1 MIRVAQVSVDREVFA
16 FTLYKFTVKARRLI
30 MTDQRLLERVR
41 NAIRVR
47 HYSISTEKTYCYWA
61 RAFIR
66 FHDYQSLEQI
76 TTEDIPPFLT
86 HLAVKRNVSAATQ
99 NQAFNALIFLFKNVL
114 NFQDVC
120 VEGVVRAKQPQ
131 RIPVVFTRDEVQRIL
146 TALNNPYKLIA
157 GLLYGSGMRI
167 SEVMRLRVKDV
178 DFNYKS
184 IIVRD
189 GKGGK
194 DRTTVLPDRVISAL
208 KYHIVKRRKLHE
220 FDLQEGFGEVFMPK
234 ALSKKYPAEAKSFH
248 WQYVFEAA
256 RRSIDPRSGREMR
269 HHLSPRA
276 MQRVLKRVIR
286 RLKIER
292 LASCH
297 TLRHSFATH
306 MLEQGYDIRT
316 VQELLGHNDV
326 KTTQIYT
333 HVLKRGGLGVNSP
346 LDRA

>member
-1 MIRVAQVSVDREVFA
+1 
-16 FTLYKFTVKARRLI
+16 

-47 HYSISTEKTYCYWA
+47 HYSLSTEKTYCYWV
-61 RAFIR
+61 RAFVR

-86 HLAVKRNVSAATQ
+86 DLAVKRNVSAATQ
-99 NQAFNALIFLFKNVL
+99 NQAFNALLFFFKQVL
-114 NFQDVC
+114 NYQDVKI
-120 VEGVVRAKQPQ
+120 EGVVRAKQSQ
-131 RIPVVFTRDEVQRIL
+131 RIPVVFTRDEVRQIL
-146 TALNNPYKLIA
+146 GVLDNPYKLIA
-157 GLLYGSGMRI
+157 GLLYGGGMRI

-178 DFNYKS
+178 NFDYKS

-194 DRTTVLPDRVISAL
+194 DRTTVLADRVVRAL
-208 KYHIVKRRKLHE
+208 RYHIVKRRKLHE
-220 FDLQEGFGEVFMPK
+220 FDLQEGFGEVYMPK

-256 RRSIDPRSGREMR
+256 KCSIDPRSGREMR
-269 HHLSPRA
+269 HHLSPRS
-276 MQRVLKRVIR
+276 MQRAVKRAIR
-286 RLKIER
+286 QLNIEK

-297 TLRHSFATH
+297 TFRHSFATH

-316 VQELLGHNDV
+316 VQELLGHSDV

-346 LDRA
+346 LDH

>member
-1 MIRVAQVSVDREVFA
+1 M
-16 FTLYKFTVKARRLI
+16 
-30 MTDQRLLERVR
+30 
-41 NAIRVR
+41 
-47 HYSISTEKTYCYWA
+47 
-61 RAFIR
+61 
-66 FHDYQSLEQI
+66 
-76 TTEDIPPFLT
+76 
-86 HLAVKRNVSAATQ
+86 KRNVSAATQ
-99 NQAFNALIFLFKNVL
+99 NQAFNALVFLFKHVL
-114 NFQDVC
+114 NYAEVQ

-131 RIPVVFTRDEVQRIL
+131 RIPVVFTRDEVRRIFA
-146 TALNNPYKLIA
+146 ALDNPYKLIA

-167 SEVMRLRVKDV
+167 TEVMRLRVKDV

-194 DRTTVLPDRVISAL
+194 DRTTVLPDRVASAL
-208 KYHIVKRRKLHE
+208 KYRIVKRRKLHE
-220 FDLQEGFGEVFMPK
+220 FDLQEGFGEVFMSK

-248 WQYVFEAA
+248 WQYVFEAGK
-256 RRSIDPRSGREMR
+256 RSVDPRSGREMR
-269 HHLSPRA
+269 HHLSPRT
-276 MQRVLKRVIR
+276 MQRAIKRAMR
-286 RLKIER
+286 QQRIEK
-292 LASCH
+292 LGSCH

-346 LDRA
+346 LGRT

>member
-1 MIRVAQVSVDREVFA
+1 MA
-16 FTLYKFTVKARRLI
+16 
-30 MTDQRLLERVR
+30 DQRLLERVR
-41 NAIRVR
+41 AVIRTR
-47 HYSISTEKTYCYWA
+47 HYSLSTEKTYCYW
-61 RAFIR
+61 IR
-66 FHDYQSLEQI
+66 FFVRFHAYQSLEQI
-76 TTEDIPPFLT
+76 SVDDIAPFLT
-86 HLAVKRNVSAATQ
+86 HLAVKRNVSAGTQ
-99 NQAFNALIFLFKNVL
+99 NQAFNALIFLFKHVL
-114 NFQDVC
+114 NYKDVQ

-131 RIPVVFTRDEVQRIL
+131 RVPVVFTREEVRGIL
-146 TALNNPYKLIA
+146 GVLENPYKLVV

-178 DFNYKS
+178 DFNYRS
-184 IIVRD
+184 IVVRD

-194 DRTTVLPDRVISAL
+194 DRATVLPDRVMGAL
-208 KYHIVKRRKLHE
+208 KYQIVKRRKLHE
-220 FDLQEGFGEVFMPK
+220 FDLQEGFGEVFMPN

-256 RRSIDPRSGREMR
+256 RRSTDPRSGREMR

-276 MQRVLKRVIR
+276 VQRVLKRAMR
-286 RLKIER
+286 QLQIEK

-346 LDRA
+346 LDH